1 MKYDL
6 WAFILIGM
14 ATWRIA
20 NMLSDTDQ
28 SGPWQILDKFRKR
41 VGLQYNQYSE
51 PYAKPGS
58 LADMIT
64 CVYCNSIWIA
74 IGFYILWNVNQTLTI
89 IVSTPL
95 ALSAVAIFLQEFIN
109 GRSKMG

>member
-1 MKYDL
+1 MSYDL
-6 WAFILIGM
+6 WAFLLIGL
-14 ATWRIA
+14 AVWRIA

-28 SGPWQILDKFRKR
+28 SGPWQILDRIRKGAG
-41 VGLQYNQYSE
+41 VQYSE
-51 PYAKPGS
+51 NSVPYTKPGS

-74 IGFYILWNVNQTLTI
+74 IMFYILWNVNQTLTI

-95 ALSAVAIFLQEFIN
+95 ALSAVAIFLQEWLN